1 MRRGKPWPILA
12 VALALLA
19 VSLGLLV
26 ASHVSSQLQANR
38 QAVWHSFRVADVTRA
53 LLSAV
58 QDAETG
64 QRGYILTERDSY
76 LGPYEAAQRQ
86 VPLLQRQLGQLLAGN
101 AAQRARAERLQG
113 LVEDKMVELAE
124 SLTLSRNQ
132 GFAAGRALVQT
143 DRGRELM
150 LAIRGAV
157 EAILSEQQAALGQ
170 QVEAADRS
178 QDASLLAALSGIV
191 LSLAAIAAGT
201 LLLLRNNTRLKRAEA
216 ALAEKGAVLQATLD
230 HIQDGVA
237 AFDAAGALVACNR
250 QFFTLLD
257 FPHALAKLGTP
268 FSAFLAIDRRR
279 EPSVLAAP
287 DRVRGPAGSGQ
298 QVSLSQAGRELEVYR
313 NAMPEGGFVVSCI
326 DVTRRAQAEAILRQ
340 TQKMEAIGQLTGG
353 VAHDFNNMLQVVSAN
368 LEMLGRELGPEHGG
382 RRHLGHAI
390 SGVARG
396 ARLTAQLLAFARRQ
410 PLDPRVIHPGRLVQ
424 EMTDLLRRTLGE
436 RIAVEA
442 VVAGGLW
449 NTQVDPGQL
458 ENALLNLAL
467 NARDAMPEGG
477 KLTIEVANAAL
488 DEDYAAVHLE
498 VEPGQY
504 VMLAVSDT
512 GLGMP
517 PGVMARVFEP
527 FFTTKE
533 EGHGTGLGLSQVYGF
548 VKQSGGHVKLYS
560 EPGQGTAVKLYL
572 PRSRRA
578 EDLLGGGSLG
588 PVVGGHET
596 ILVVEDDAELREAVV
611 EMLQGLG
618 YRVLRAEQAEAALT
632 VLSSGVQ
639 VDLLFTDVVM
649 PGPIRTRDLARRAQE
664 MMPGLK
670 VVYTSGYTANAI
682 IHDGRLDEDVQLLSK
697 PYRREDLARHLR
709 RALGAAAPEPGLLA
723 AAALG
728 GGSGEAAGEGGE
740 TPIGWPEG
748 AVALVVEDDPL
759 IRMNLVQMVEIM
771 GLTPAEAGKAET
783 ALAWLGKN
791 PRPAL
796 LITDL
801 TLPGMDGIALA
812 VEARKLHPGLPVML
826 ATGHAEG
833 SLSIPPELAD
843 GLGFLGKPFAMLQL
857 ERALKA
863 LWLKT
868 R

>member
-1 MRRGKPWPILA
+1 MRGKPWPLLA
-12 VALALLA
+12 AALVVLA

-26 ASHVSSQLQANR
+26 ASQVSAQLHANR

-64 QRGYILTERDSY
+64 QRGYILTERESY
-76 LGPYEAAQRQ
+76 LGPYEAAESQ
-86 VPLLQRQLGQLLAGN
+86 VPELQRQLLELLAGN
-101 AAQRARAERLQG
+101 TAQRLRAERLQV
-113 LVEDKMVELAE
+113 LVDDKMAELAE

-150 LAIRGAV
+150 FSIRGAV
-157 EAILSEQQAALGQ
+157 ESILAEQQAALGQ
-170 QVEAADRS
+170 QVEAADRT
-178 QDASLLAALSGIV
+178 QDASLRAALGGIA
-191 LSLAAIAAGT
+191 LSLGAILAGT
-201 LLLLRNNTRLKRAEA
+201 LLLLRNNTRLKRTEA
-216 ALAEKGAVLQATLD
+216 ALAEQGAVLQATLD

-237 AFDAAGALVACNR
+237 AFDAGGALAACNR

-257 FPHALAKLGTP
+257 FPQALMRIGTP

-279 EPSVLAAP
+279 DTPVLAAP
-287 DRVRGPAGSGQ
+287 DRMRGPAGSGQ
-298 QVSLSQAGRELEVYR
+298 QLSLSQAGRELEIYR
-313 NAMPEGGFVVSCI
+313 NAMPEGGFVISCI

-368 LEMLGRELGPEHGG
+368 LEMLGRALGPEHPG
-382 RRHLGHAI
+382 RRHLGHAV
-390 SGVARG
+390 SGVMRG

-410 PLDPRVIHPGRLVQ
+410 PLDPRVIQPGRLVR
-424 EMTDLLRRTLGE
+424 EMADLLQRTLGE

-488 DEDYAAVHLE
+488 DEAYAAGHLE

-504 VMLAVSDT
+504 VMLAVSDS
-512 GLGMP
+512 GAGMAP
-517 PGVMARVFEP
+517 AVMARVFEP
-527 FFTTKE
+527 FFSTKE
-533 EGHGTGLGLSQVYGF
+533 EGQGTGLGLSQVYGF

-560 EPGQGTAVKLYL
+560 EPGQGTVVKLYL
-572 PRSRRA
+572 PRSRRM
-578 EDLLGGGSLG
+578 EDQLGPGAAG
-588 PVVGGHET
+588 PVVGGSET

-618 YRVLRAEQAEAALT
+618 YRVLRAEHAEAALT

-649 PGPIRTRDLARRAQE
+649 PGPVKTRELARRAQD

-670 VVYTSGYTANAI
+670 VIYTSGYTANAI

-709 RALGAAAPEPGLLA
+709 RALGTAAPEPALLA
-723 AAALG
+723 AAAMG
-728 GGSGEAAGEGGE
+728 GGGEAAGAAGE
-740 TPIGWPEG
+740 TAIGWPEG
-748 AVALVVEDDPL
+748 TVALVVEDDPL

-771 GLTPAEAGKAET
+771 GLAPAEAGKAET
-783 ALAWLGKN
+783 ALAWLDRN

-812 VEARKLHPGLPVML
+812 AEARRRHPGLPVLL

-833 SLSIPPELAD
+833 SLAIPPELSE

-863 LWLKT
+863 LWAKT